1 MMISNYSK
9 IATLKRKVNYA
20 RYNAR
25 LVNVGI
31 IYTNKVVTTPRLVK
45 K

>member
-1 MMISNYSK
+1 MFVSNYSK
-9 IATLKRKVNYA
+9 IATLSRKVNLA

-25 LVNVGI
+25 LINVGI
-31 IYTNKVVTTPRLVK
+31 IYSNKIVTTPRLVK